1 MVNQLVL
8 FLRNLKHSKGKR
20 YYSETGEDITMH
32 EVFNDQIGTYLDI
45 GSGHP
50 VIGSNTYY
58 YYKRGWTGVCVDPQ
72 PNLRI
77 AYKLIRYKDRFI
89 PKVVSSK
96 EKVTYFKFANSLLST
111 TDAKV
116 ANYHQKRGLKYT
128 KLELDCI
135 NIKNLIPPIITPT
148 QNFFI
153 SVDVEGAELEILKGI
168 NFSKQRPRAIII
180 ESWMKPWSS
189 KSELN
194 QFFKQARYELIAY
207 TGLSALYIPIEIQ
220 NKSMKLRED
229 LANI

>member
-1 MVNQLVL
+1 MVNQLVQ

-20 YYSETGEDITMH
+20 YYSETGEDITMR

-77 AYKLIRYKDRFI
+77 AYKLIDYKDRFI
-89 PKVVSSK
+89 PKLVSSK

-128 KLELDCI
+128 KLELDCV
-135 NIKNLIPPIITPT
+135 NIKNLIPPMITPT

-194 QFFKQARYELIAY
+194 QLFKQARYELVAY
-207 TGLSALYIPIEIQ
+207 TGLSALYIPLEIK
-220 NKSMKLRED
+220 NKSMKLREE

>member
-1 MVNQLVL
+1 MVNQLTL
-8 FLRNLKHSKGKR
+8 FLRNLKHSKGKK
-20 YYSETGEDITMH
+20 YYSETGEDITIN
-32 EVFNDQIGTYLDI
+32 EVFNNQIGTYLDI

-58 YYKRGWTGVCVDPQ
+58 YYKRGWNGVCVDPQ
-72 PNLRI
+72 PNLKI
-77 AYKLIRYKDRFI
+77 AYKLIRHRDKFI

-96 EKVTYFKFANSLLST
+96 EKVTFFRFTNSLLST

-128 KLELDCI
+128 KLEIECV
-135 NIKNLIPPIITPT
+135 NIKNLIPPVITPT

-153 SVDVEGAELEILKGI
+153 SIDVEGAELEILKSI
-168 NFSKQRPRAIII
+168 IFSKQRPRAIII
-180 ESWMKPWSS
+180 ESWTKPWSS

-194 QFFKQARYELIAY
+194 QLFKRAKYELIAY
-207 TGLSALYIPIEIQ
+207 TGLSALYTPIEAKS
-220 NKSMKLRED
+220 KSMKLRKE

>member
-1 MVNQLVL
+1 M
-8 FLRNLKHSKGKR
+8 S
-20 YYSETGEDITMH
+20 

-96 EKVTYFKFANSLLST
+96 EKVTYFRFKNSLLST
-111 TDAKV
+111 TDVKV

-128 KLELDCI
+128 KLELDSV
-135 NIKNLIPPIITPT
+135 NIKNLIPPIITST

-194 QFFKQARYELIAY
+194 QLFKQARYELIAY
-207 TGLSALYIPIEIQ
+207 TGLSALYIPLEIK
-220 NKSMKLRED
+220 NKSMKLREE